1 MKTIT
6 NGVYKTLSAEEEAK
20 AVEHLEDIKAKSVQD
35 DAKIREKNEK
45 QIADNA
51 SAMAKLGA
59 LGLTTDEIASL
70 TKYTPSSADEGIIF

>member
-35 DAKIREKNEK
+35 DAKIREENEK

-70 TKYTPSSADEGIIF
+70 IKYTPSSADEGIIF